1 MYLAIKKG
9 YKWQYILRIKKSQN
23 TQVVH
28 KNLHILGS
36 LVLSL
41 IVLKLPVTLS
51 VILHKLIIFMF
62 N

>member
-9 YKWQYILRIKKSQN
+9 NKWQYILRIKKSQN

-41 IVLKLPVTLS
+41 IVLKHPLV
-51 VILHKLIIFMF
+51 
-62 N
+62 